1 MFVFILFSTTC
12 CCQSH
17 LPLVVVV
24 NPINLQLTNR
34 GFFLSFSLLLLPKV
48 SNHPSIQLITF
59 FFSFFGDHLP
69 IRFDYNKNLSSK
81 NNHHHHRNDQ
91 QLITTVKWNTTN
103 VDWNEWAKNIEQE
116 LILANIHDVN
126 IIKNIEKE
134 DNLDYVIS
142 QLNNILT
149 KINNKMLPRYKVNIL
164 HQ

>member
-1 MFVFILFSTTC
+1 M
-12 CCQSH
+12 
-17 LPLVVVV
+17 
-24 NPINLQLTNR
+24 
-34 GFFLSFSLLLLPKV
+34 
-48 SNHPSIQLITF
+48 
-59 FFSFFGDHLP
+59 
-69 IRFDYNKNLSSK
+69 SSK